1 MNTRIE
7 SDFLGKMPIPAD
19 AYYGSQTK
27 RAAENFAITGQR
39 MNPLMI
45 DNLVAVKKAAAMTN
59 LQAGDLSQDIA
70 NAIIKACDE
79 ILTGSLREWF
89 IVDPVQGGAG
99 TSANMNTNEVIANRA
114 IEILG
119 SAKGDYSV
127 VHPNDHVNMCQSTND
142 VFPTAGKLT
151 ALKLASRAIDKL
163 KRLISALEKKGTEF
177 SHIEKLGRTQLQDAV
192 PMTLGQEF
200 AAYAAVL
207 KRDVRRIKNAANELR
222 YVNLGGTAI
231 GTCEN
236 ASGFYQ
242 KHIVENLRNVTNENI
257 MPAENL
263 IDATQNL
270 DVFVALSGTVKTCA
284 VNLSKISNDLRLL
297 SSGPRGGIGEINLP
311 PRQNGSSIMP
321 GKINPVIPE
330 VVSQI
335 SFDIIGNDVT
345 ISMAAE
351 AGQLELN
358 AFEPILFQNLFN
370 SLYMLANGADTLT
383 KNCVL
388 SIAANENRCAEL
400 LGKSAALATAL
411 CPYIGYDKAAAIA
424 KEALKTDTEVR
435 VVAERSGLLDQKTI
449 AKIFENRL
457 QEIS

>member
-1 MNTRIE
+1 MNIRKE
-7 SDFLGKMPIPAD
+7 LDFLGEVLIPLN
-19 AYYGSQTK
+19 AYYGSQSK

-39 MNPLMI
+39 MHPLMI
-45 DNLVAVKKAAAMTN
+45 DNLVAIKKAAAITN
-59 LQAGDLSQDIA
+59 LQAGDLPHDIA
-70 NAIIKACDE
+70 HAIIKACDE
-79 ILTGSLREWF
+79 ILSGNLREWF
-89 IVDPVQGGAG
+89 IVDPIQGGAG

-119 SAKGDYSV
+119 GNKGDYSI

-151 ALKLASRAIDKL
+151 SLKLVSHAINKL
-163 KRLISALEKKGTEF
+163 KLLIKALEEKSLEF

-207 KRDVRRIKNAANELR
+207 KRDVKRIKNASDELR
-222 YVNLGGTAI
+222 YINLGGTAI
-231 GTCEN
+231 GTCAN
-236 ASGFYQ
+236 TSAFYQ
-242 KHIVENLRNVTNENI
+242 EHVVENLRNVTNENI
-257 MPAENL
+257 ELAEDL

-270 DVFVALSGTVKTCA
+270 DVFTALSGAVKTCA
-284 VNLSKISNDLRLL
+284 VNLSKIANDLRLL
-297 SSGPRGGIGEINLP
+297 SSGPMGGIGEINLP
-311 PRQNGSSIMP
+311 SRQNGSSIMP

-345 ISMAAE
+345 ILMAAE

-358 AFEPILFQNLFN
+358 AFEPILFHNIFN
-370 SLYMLANGADTLT
+370 SLNMLANGVDTFT

-388 SIAANENRCAEL
+388 GITANEKRCPEL
-400 LGKSAALATAL
+400 LKKSTALAASL

-424 KEALKTDTEVR
+424 KEALKKGIEVR
-435 VVAERSGLLDQKTI
+435 TAAEHSGLLDKQII
-449 AKIFENRL
+449 AKIFHN
-457 QEIS
+457 